1 MSLDKQLKAH
11 FKTINNVFG
20 VRIAASNSVSSQKTE
35 HATSVLSQYLDNDE
49 NGIIDNPAV
58 GKELKKRNATIV
70 MFGSQEEFD
79 RKEQVLEKIA
89 DDQKDFFFYDLF
101 ANETHPQ
108 GSSISEGFD
117 ASLEEILHLVTEAGY
132 AFAYPKAFSMEGF
145 RENGKKSELQDAM
158 DIWLLQNDTKT
169 IPEQSLVF
177 I

>member
-20 VRIAASNSVSSQKTE
+20 VRVAASNSVSSQKTE

-89 DDQKDFFFYDLF
+89 DDQKDFFF
-101 ANETHPQ
+101 
-108 GSSISEGFD
+108 SIH
-117 ASLEEILHLVTEAGY
+117 SLYIY
-132 AFAYPKAFSMEGF
+132 
-145 RENGKKSELQDAM
+145 N
-158 DIWLLQNDTKT
+158 
-169 IPEQSLVF
+169 
-177 I
+177 